1 MAVTIQF
8 GDFALDA
15 DARRLTHDGV
25 DLHLSPKAFQLLALL
40 LQARPAVLDRAT
52 LRRHLWPDTHV
63 VDASLGNLVSE
74 IRSTLGDSSPGSP
87 WLRTVH
93 GVGYAFSGSAHDAGG
108 ARASAGTGD
117 ALRCWLIWR
126 DHPVPLDQPENIVGR
141 DPGCTVWIDAPGV
154 SRRHARI
161 LIAGAPEDPARIEDL
176 GSTNGTYLRGRLVSG
191 TATLADGD
199 AVTLGEATLTFRA
212 SRRVDTPTKRVSPP
226 SI

>member
-1 MAVTIQF
+1 MAVKVQF

-15 DARRLTHDGV
+15 DARRLTHGGV
-25 DLHLSPKAFQLLALL
+25 DLHLSPKAFQLLSLL

-74 IRSTLGDSSPGSP
+74 VRSALGDSAPGSP

-93 GVGYAFSGSAHDAGG
+93 GVGYAFSGSAHETGEARSS
-108 ARASAGTGD
+108 ARADD
-117 ALRCWLIWR
+117 APRCWLIWR
-126 DHPVPLDQPENIVGR
+126 DHPVPLDHPENIVGR

-161 LIAGAPEDPARIEDL
+161 LIAGDPDGARIEDL
-176 GSTNGTYLRGRLVSG
+176 GSTNGTYLRGRLVAG
-191 TATLADGD
+191 TAALADGD
-199 AVTLGEATLTFRA
+199 AVTLGEAKLTFRA

>member
-1 MAVTIQF
+1 MAVKLQF

-25 DLHLSPKAFQLLALL
+25 DLHLSPKAFQLLSLL
-40 LQARPAVLDRAT
+40 LQSSPAVLDRAT

-74 IRSTLGDSSPGSP
+74 IRSALGDSTPGSP

-93 GVGYAFSGSAHDAGG
+93 GVGYAFSGSAHETGG
-108 ARASAGTGD
+108 ARPAASGD
-117 ALRCWLIWR
+117 APRCWLIWR
-126 DHPVPLDQPENIVGR
+126 DHPLALDQPENIVGR

-161 LIAGAPEDPARIEDL
+161 LIAAGPEGVAQIEDL
-176 GSTNGTYLRGRLVSG
+176 GSTNGTYLRGRLVAG

-199 AVTLGEATLTFRA
+199 VLTLGEGTLTFR
-212 SRRVDTPTKRVSPP
+212 SSPRVDTPTKRVSPP
-226 SI
+226 TA